1 MTVVYV
7 DSVFVLNAAADYL
20 LLLSTASLAGIPLR
34 RGGYVLA
41 ALLGGGYAV
50 AVFLPG
56 MEFLETAPAKVAIGI
71 LLALI
76 AYGGEEKLLRLT
88 LLLAVVSCGFAGC
101 VLGLGL
107 LLGGIPVV
115 HGIFYTDVN
124 TSVLAAAFGAG
135 YLMLHV
141 VFHASAHHGV
151 RGEYLPVRFCVQGRI
166 GTLTAL
172 WDNGNTL
179 RDPVSGQAVLVLAP
193 GQLDALLPK
202 PISSLVAAERLR
214 HPADSLE
221 LLQRMAPELRPCLL
235 PYQAVG
241 TAGGLLLTVCADW
254 AEIGGVRYEKLPLA
268 LSPTALGNGYGALWG
283 GEHKKGGRHGT
294 VGKPVAASVEMS
306 GRCAGH
312 HSLHRWK

>member
-34 RGGYVLA
+34 RVRYAVA

-50 AVFLPG
+50 AVFLSG
-56 MEFLETAPAKVAIGI
+56 MGFLETAPAKAAIGV

-124 TSVLAAAFGAG
+124 TRVLAAAFGAG
-135 YLMLHV
+135 YLILHV
-141 VFHASAHHGV
+141 VFRASARHGV
-151 RGEYLPVRFCVQGRI
+151 RGEYLPVRYCVQGKI

-172 WDNGNTL
+172 WDNGNSL

-202 PISSLVAAERLR
+202 ELCSMLTAENLR

-221 LLQRMAPELRPCLL
+221 PLQRVAPELRPRLL

-241 TAGGLLLTVCADW
+241 TAGGLLMAIYADW

-268 LSPTALGNGYGALWG
+268 LSPTTLGNGYGALWG
-283 GEHKKGGRHGT
+283 GGHKKGGRHGT
-294 VGKPVAASVEMS
+294 VGKPVATSVEMS
-306 GRCAGH
+306 GCCARH
-312 HSLHRWK
+312 HLLHRWK